1 MNRNLRLGFLLLVAL
16 LVTANASAQT
26 RPSAAETVERL
37 KLRLI
42 EVQAKE
48 DSLRNRLQRLDYDL
62 QPENIERSLAGIG
75 STKPEELR
83 EHRRRQLSI
92 ERDGV
97 LAQLQRLA
105 TDRARLESAI
115 ASAEGRAYQ
124 ESALPWYGDAQS
136 GSEGST
142 GVDATD
148 QGTPVTQM
156 IISEYLRPSPAK
168 IAIGVLFMAVLTG
181 ALITLLRRS

>member
-1 MNRNLRLGFLLLVAL
+1 MSRNLRLAVLLIATLTL
-16 LVTANASAQT
+16 TAGLSAQE
-26 RPSAAETVERL
+26 RPRAAEALERL
-37 KLRLI
+37 KLQLV

-48 DSLRNRLQRLDYDL
+48 ESLRSRLQRLDYDL

-83 EHRRRQLSI
+83 EHRRRQLTI

-97 LAQLQRLA
+97 LAQLQRLEMA
-105 TDRARLESAI
+105 RARLEAAI

-124 ESALPWYGDAQS
+124 ESASPWYGDAEADSQ
-136 GSEGST
+136 GSSDVNTE
-142 GVDATD
+142 DEN
-148 QGTPVTQM
+148 TPVAQM
-156 IISEYLRPSPAK
+156 IKSEYLDPSPQK
-168 IAIGVLFMAVLTG
+168 VAIGVVFIVVLTG